1 MCIRRRVPACCI
13 SYVYISCL
21 IPGIAAFSVS
31 RRCLL
36 GEIVCD
42 TCSLLRGLDTLAG
55 FFTIFYNG
63 DNVCVF
69 LFASLHTRSLLK
81 S

>member
-1 MCIRRRVPACCI
+1 MCTRGQVPPCCV

-21 IPGIAAFSVS
+21 LSGIAAFCVS

-36 GEIVCD
+36 GELVCD
-42 TCSLLRGLDTLAG
+42 TCCLLRGLDTG
-55 FFTIFYNG
+55 FFAMFYNG

-69 LFASLHTRSLLK
+69 LFASLHIRSLLK